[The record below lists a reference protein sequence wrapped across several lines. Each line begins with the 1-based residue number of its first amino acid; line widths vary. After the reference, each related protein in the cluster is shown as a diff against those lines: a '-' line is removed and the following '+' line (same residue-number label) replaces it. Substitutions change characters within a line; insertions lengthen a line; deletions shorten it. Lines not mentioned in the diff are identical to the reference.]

1 MDVWNQILRD
11 DIMTPKTKRKI
22 EIIGLLSGIW
32 FIISLP
38 LPWLITIPDV
48 AYTQLVVILQ
58 MTALISV
65 PFVAL
70 AIAWTLKPELTT
82 NS

>member
-1 MDVWNQILRD
+1 MN
-11 DIMTPKTKRKI
+11 PKTKRKI

-48 AYTQLVVILQ
+48 TYTQLVVILQ
-58 MTALISV
+58 MTALVSI
-65 PFVAL
+65 PFIAL
-70 AIAWTLKPELTT
+70 AVAWTLKPELTT

>member
-11 DIMTPKTKRKI
+11 DTMNPKTKRKI
-22 EIIGLLSGIW
+22 EIISLLSGIW

-70 AIAWTLKPELTT
+70 AIAWTLKPEVTT

>member
-1 MDVWNQILRD
+1 MN
-11 DIMTPKTKRKI
+11 PKTKRKI
-22 EIIGLLSGIW
+22 EIIALLSSIW

-38 LPWLITIPDV
+38 LPWLITTPDV
-48 AYTQLVVILQ
+48 AHTQLVVILQ

-70 AIAWTLKPELTT
+70 AVAWTIKPELTQ

>member
-1 MDVWNQILRD
+1 MN
-11 DIMTPKTKRKI
+11 PKTKRKI

-48 AYTQLVVILQ
+48 AYTLLVVILQ
-58 MTALISV
+58 MTALVSI
-65 PFVAL
+65 PFIAL
-70 AIAWTLKPELTT
+70 AVAWTLKPELTT

>member
-1 MDVWNQILRD
+1 MK
-11 DIMTPKTKRKI
+11 PKTRRKI
-22 EIIGLLSGIW
+22 EIIALLSSIW

-38 LPWLITIPDV
+38 LPWLITTPDV
-48 AYTQLVVILQ
+48 AHTQLVVILQ

-70 AIAWTLKPELTT
+70 AVAWTIKPELTQ